1 NNLGVRYSEVGRRV
15 DAVAPVEE
23 AAGLYRALVEGNP
36 AFVPDLAMALNN
48 LGAFYSEVSRK
59 AEDAWAAVLS
69 DVDPRTAAF
78 LLLIR
83 ASRAQAG
90 DTDAVAWLATVA
102 EIADDGYEI
111 LGVLHSAGRR
121 HRAAAGPEAFDEVW
135 REHTGAEPPA
145 WLSVDA
151 DLVAAA
157 QVWVETETYTAE
169 RDHLAAHPELLTP
182 EADSAVDEVLLL
194 VGQEAQR
201 YRDIRQVAQND
212 SVESAYRPLL
222 LTILA
227 QEFAV
232 ADPPSQRRLLSER
245 REDLLDDIVLDV
257 LSRLVA
263 DSTPE
268 NTPTFT
274 QAQALLQLAQLGEHG
289 PALDALEDP
298 SRFPELLQEHA
309 RRPDPAPL
317 HPTAVL
323 ALTAATSAQ
332 LAATAVFHLAVATV
346 LSGDTDQADQLLISA
361 HGLLPEAGAAWIN
374 ELADIAHHHRAA
386 LSLIPTLTRQPPADS
401 PEEHDAPN

>member
-1 NNLGVRYSEVGRRV
+1 MGR
-15 DAVAPVEE
+15 
-23 AAGLYRALVEGNP
+23 N
-36 AFVPDLAMALNN
+36 
-48 LGAFYSEVSRK
+48 
-59 AEDAWAAVLS
+59 AEDAWAEVLS
-69 DVDPRTAAF
+69 HVDLRTAAF
-78 LLLIR
+78 LLLFR

-90 DTDAVAWLATVA
+90 DTDVVAWLATVV
-102 EIADDGYEI
+102 EIAEDVSEF
-111 LGVLHSAGRR
+111 LGVLHAEGRR

-145 WLSVDA
+145 WFSIDV
-151 DLVAAA
+151 DLVAVA
-157 QVWVETETYTAE
+157 QAWVETETFTAE

-182 EADSAVDEVLLL
+182 EADSAVEEVLLL
-194 VGQEAQR
+194 IGQEAQR
-201 YRDIRQVAQND
+201 YRDIRRAAQND

-232 ADPPSQRRLLSER
+232 ADPPSQRRLLGER

-263 DSTPE
+263 DSTPQ
-268 NTPTFT
+268 NSPKFT
-274 QAQALLQLAQLGEHG
+274 QAQALLQLAQLGEHR

-332 LAATAVFHLAVATV
+332 LAATAVFHLAVATT
-346 LSGDTDQADQLLISA
+346 LSGDTDQAGQLLISA
-361 HGLLPEAGAAWIN
+361 HELLPEAGAAWIN
-374 ELADIAHHHRAA
+374 DLADIAHHHRAA

-401 PEEHDAPN
+401 PEEPDAPN

>member
-1 NNLGVRYSEVGRRV
+1 EVGRRV
-15 DAVAPVEE
+15 EAVAPTEE
-23 AAGLYRALVEGNP
+23 AVRLRRALAEGNP

-48 LGAFYSEVSRK
+48 LGVHYSEVGRK
-59 AEDAWAAVLS
+59 AEDAWANVLS
-69 DVDPRTAAF
+69 DVDSRTAAF
-78 LLLIR
+78 LLLFR

-90 DTDAVAWLATVA
+90 DTDAAAWLATVA
-102 EIADDGYEI
+102 ELADDGAEF
-111 LGVLHSAGRR
+111 LGALHSEGRR
-121 HRAAAGPEAFDEVW
+121 HRAAADPEGFDEAW

-151 DLVAAA
+151 DLVAVA
-157 QVWVETETYTAE
+157 QVWVETKTYAAE

-182 EADSAVDEVLLL
+182 DADSAVDEVLLL
-194 VGQEAQR
+194 IGQEAQR
-201 YRDIRQVAQND
+201 YRDIRQAAQND
-212 SVESAYRPLL
+212 GVESAYRPLL

-227 QEFAV
+227 QEFAF
-232 ADPPSQRRLLSER
+232 ADPPSRRRLLSER

-263 DSTPE
+263 DSTPQ
-268 NTPTFT
+268 NSPKFT
-274 QAQALLQLAQLGEHG
+274 QARALLHLAQLGEHA

-298 SRFPELLQEHA
+298 SRFPELLQELA

-317 HPTAVL
+317 HPAAVL
-323 ALTAATSAQ
+323 ALTAATSPQ
-332 LAATAVFHLAVATV
+332 LAATAMFNLAVATV
-346 LSGDTDQADQLLISA
+346 LSGDTDQADQLLNSA
-361 HGLLPEAGAAWIN
+361 YGLLPEAAPAWIN